1 MKIKS
6 SRRTKLFEKRLNNMQ
21 YVNDKTGRFVRRP
34 HYEPRELDDECER
47 IIGEFLRQKH
57 GCVTFPV
64 STNDLTLLI
73 EKEADELDLYADLST
88 EGRDVQGVTYFY
100 PKKKPRVRIA
110 KELSESEN
118 RENRL
123 RTTLTHEFGHVKFHN
138 YIWQLDLVPTE
149 LPTNV
154 PSKAS
159 PKCNRD
165 AILNAAAKDWME
177 WQAGYISGALLM
189 PIGALRQLVAQFC
202 QTSNLFAPI
211 ACHSLQGIALQTAV
225 AEHFQVSEEAAQVR
239 LLKLQLLARR
249 DLGPSLF

>member
-1 MKIKS
+1 M
-6 SRRTKLFEKRLNNMQ
+6 
-21 YVNDKTGRFVRRP
+21 RRP
-34 HYEPRELDDECER
+34 HYEPGELDDECEH

-57 GCVTFPV
+57 GCVTFPI

-73 EKEADELDLYADLST
+73 EQEADELDLYADLST
-88 EGRDVQGVTYFY
+88 EGRDVHGVTYFY

-110 KELSESEN
+110 KELAESGN

-149 LPTNV
+149 LPTDV
-154 PSKAS
+154 PSRVS
-159 PKCNRD
+159 PRCNRD
-165 AILNAAAKDWME
+165 AILNAAYKDWME

-189 PIGALRQLVAQFC
+189 PISALKRLVAQFC
-202 QTSNLFAPI
+202 QTRNLFAPI
-211 ACHSLQGIALQTAV
+211 AFHSPQGIALQTDV
-225 AEHFQVSEEAAQVR
+225 AKHFQVSEEAAQVR
-239 LLKLQLLARR
+239 LMKLQVLAQR